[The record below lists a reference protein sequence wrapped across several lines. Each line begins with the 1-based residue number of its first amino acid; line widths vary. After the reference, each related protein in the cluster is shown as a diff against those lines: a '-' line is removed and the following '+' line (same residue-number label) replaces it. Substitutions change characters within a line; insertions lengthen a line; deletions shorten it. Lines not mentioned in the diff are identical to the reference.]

1 VLAYAKKSMS
11 NCICQFEKNGYICLQ
26 QKHVCV
32 IATWFL
38 CSLQHGMCVLASEKN
53 KNMSDRN

>member
-1 VLAYAKKSMS
+1 MLKKVCLIASVSLKKMVIFVCNKSM
-11 NCICQFEKNGYICLQ
+11 
-26 QKHVCV
+26 CV

-38 CSLQHGMCVLASEKN
+38 CSLQHGMCVLVSEKN